1 MKLWKRILSCFLA
14 LLLTVYLLPVQ
25 VMAEELGDL
34 WPLTTENIAETPPD
48 VIGEVLERR
57 GENQKEFLLANGVRQ
72 VVIYPAAVHYQKDG
86 QWEDIDNRLLPA
98 TTRDGETVYQNVAGM
113 WDVSVPAEL
122 NTAGGITVSRNG
134 YSLSFY
140 LTGQLFED
148 GGAISESGSASMGEE
163 LPGEDMI
170 CVPTGESTAA
180 ISSTT
185 STLADDDQLQPEATL
200 KNQRSEALYQN
211 VYHDTDVTY
220 DLDSN
225 RLKESLILRS
235 CPKEMLGYRYR
246 LETDSLRLEL

>member
-57 GENQKEFLLANGVRQ
+57 EENQKEFLLANGVRQ

-86 QWEDIDNRLLPA
+86 QWKDIDNRLLPA

-122 NTAGGITVSRNG
+122 NTARGITVSRNG

-163 LPGEDMI
+163 LPVRI
-170 CVPTGESTAA
+170 
-180 ISSTT
+180 
-185 STLADDDQLQPEATL
+185 
-200 KNQRSEALYQN
+200 
-211 VYHDTDVTY
+211 
-220 DLDSN
+220 
-225 RLKESLILRS
+225 
-235 CPKEMLGYRYR
+235 
-246 LETDSLRLEL
+246 

>member
-98 TTRDGETVYQNVAGM
+98 ATRDGETVYQNAAGM

-163 LPGEDMI
+163 LPGEDLI
-170 CVPTGESTAA
+170 CVSAGESTAA

-185 STLADDDQLQPEATL
+185 STLADDDQLQPEAAL

-211 VYHDTDVTY
+211 VYHDTA
-220 DLDSN
+220 L
-225 RLKESLILRS
+225 
-235 CPKEMLGYRYR
+235 
-246 LETDSLRLEL
+246 